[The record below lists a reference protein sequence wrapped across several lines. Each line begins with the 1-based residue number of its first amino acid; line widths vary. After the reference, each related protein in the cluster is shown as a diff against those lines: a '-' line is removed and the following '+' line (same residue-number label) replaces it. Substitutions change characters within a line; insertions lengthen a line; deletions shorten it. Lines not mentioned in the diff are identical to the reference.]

1 MLAPATKLRWSI
13 SAVTTGAISA
23 PASQSLW
30 YASRLARSHALT
42 GTQGVGR
49 GFCAGADLGGLDSMA
64 TGQAPGSADS
74 PAPPPDAS
82 GFLLTK
88 RLYKPVIA
96 AINGPVAGIG
106 FAWALTCDVRF
117 ANRDANPPAP
127 TIILSQITIP
137 VRFPPEKDAQG
148 LQGKIMQT

>member
-1 MLAPATKLRWSI
+1 MLAHATKLRWSI
-13 SAVTTGAISA
+13 AAVKTDAISA
-23 PASQSLW
+23 PVRNSSLW
-30 YASRLARSHALT
+30 HASRSLARFHWHALT
-42 GTQGVGR
+42 LQGVGR

-74 PAPPPDAS
+74 PAPPPDAR

-117 ANRDANPPAP
+117 ANRDANPSAP
-127 TIILSQITIP
+127 TILSQIEITI
-137 VRFPPEKDAQG
+137 RFFLLLRTKS
-148 LQGKIMQT
+148 